1 MKRYL
6 NSIAGNKILFEIFRT
21 VLAAFIASLIAI
33 IIISFTSS
41 TPIDAIRVFLLSQ
54 FQSGYTFG
62 RVITETVPLIFT
74 GIAVTIMVK
83 CGQFNMYVEGAFYA
97 GGLFG
102 AVIAAKFS
110 LPPILLLLCAL
121 IIPAMLTGL
130 VGYIPAKLKASLQVN
145 EFVSSLML
153 NFITYWVCMYLFVY
167 HFSDPD
173 YSSLATW
180 MIQEEGKLPFLSFD
194 NEISSSI
201 IISLLFAVLA
211 WIFLNRTKWGYAIRM
226 TGENVE
232 FAEYSGIKTKSAIVY
247 SQVIGSAIAG
257 FGGAAFILGNFYRFN
272 WSSLPNYGF
281 DGFIIAIIARKNPL
295 VVPIVALFLGYLRSG
310 AMEMSRLTD
319 VPNEVV
325 YIIQANMIILIA
337 AQTFLSGI
345 RQRRIKKMALKNNA
359 IKEEKLV

>member
-1 MKRYL
+1 MKHYM
-6 NSIAGNKILFEIFRT
+6 NSIAAKKITFELLRT
-21 VLAAFIASLIAI
+21 VLAALIASLIAVI
-33 IIISFTSS
+33 IICFTSN
-41 TPIDAIRVFLLSQ
+41 TPGKAIQVFLLSQ
-54 FQSGYTFG
+54 FQSGFTFG

-83 CGQFNMYVEGAFYA
+83 CGQFNMFVEGAFYA

-102 AVIAAKFS
+102 AVIAAKVS

-121 IIPAMLTGL
+121 IIPAMITG
-130 VGYIPAKLKASLQVN
+130 VIGYIPAKLKSSLQVN

-167 HFSDPD
+167 HFSDSE

-180 MIQEEGKLPFLSFD
+180 LIPDAGKLPFLSFD
-194 NEISSSI
+194 NQISSSI
-201 IISLLFAVLA
+201 ILSFLLAIIV
-211 WIFLNRTKWGYAIRM
+211 WVFLYRTKWGYAIRM
-226 TGENVE
+226 TGENSD

-272 WSSLPNYGF
+272 WPALPNYGF

-295 VVPIVALFLGYLRSG
+295 VVPIVAMFLGYLRAG

-325 YIIQANMIILIA
+325 YIIQAIMIILIA
-337 AQTFLSGI
+337 AQTFLSGL
-345 RQRRIKKMALKNNA
+345 RQRRIKKTALQNNA
-359 IKEEKLV
+359 E